1 MRRLA
6 VAVVTSVVVVAAAT
20 GFFVRSVQPAVAA
33 SVTSGYWL
41 VATDGGIFSFGQAS
55 FHGST
60 GNIVLNQPIVGM
72 AASRSGRGYWMVAT
86 DGGIFAFGDARFLG
100 SMGAKRLNQ
109 PIVAMAATPSG
120 NGYWLVASDGGIFAF
135 GDAGFYG
142 SMGAKPLNKPIVDIA
157 ATPTGKGYWMVGSDG
172 GIFSFGD
179 ARFFGGTGDKNLNK
193 RIQAIAPTPS
203 GNGYWMVAGDGGLF
217 AFGDARFFG
226 SASGGN
232 QDKRVLD
239 IAPSASGAGYW
250 LTNSAG
256 DVLAYG
262 DAKFYGEPSKIN
274 HRITGIIPLVGNELP
289 VAMDDNLS
297 LPEDSPQTVDVLA
310 NDRDPEGSP
319 LTVTGVS
326 NPGHGSAQV
335 FGGRSITYSPAPDFN
350 GPDAVTYT
358 VSDDRGGTATARLN
372 IGVSPVNDRPQPV
385 DDSLTVDEDQPGAV
399 SVLSND
405 TGLGDGVKDIVVT
418 APGNGDATLNRDLTI
433 TYKPKANRSGP
444 DSFKY
449 KVTDLDGD
457 TAEASVQITVNPVDD
472 PVEARADAV
481 STPAGKSVT
490 IHVLNNDNPGDGDPR
505 IEFVDDVGA
514 RFPNEIDTP
523 GGHAKRQG
531 DDVVYTPRRTAAP
544 GSQDSFRYVVIDKDG
559 DVSNVAPVTIN
570 LSNNRRPVADDMTMT
585 ADYNQPI
592 NGRVEAS
599 DPDGDNL
606 TYALYGEA
614 PSSCSSFEVK
624 NDGSFTC
631 QLLAGFHG
639 SFSFQ
644 FVADDGYQNSI
655 PAYMTVNEKAP
666 AQQPAASPG
675 LMGFAPAAALAPLA
689 RRRRR
694 S

>member
-6 VAVVTSVVVVAAAT
+6 VAVVTSVVVVAAAA

-33 SVTSGYWL
+33 PVTSGYWL

-157 ATPTGKGYWMVGSDG
+157 ATPSGKGYWMVGSDG
-172 GIFSFGD
+172 GIFAFGD
-179 ARFFGGTGDKNLNK
+179 ARFHGGTGDKNLNK
-193 RIQAIAPTPS
+193 RIQAMAPTPS

-226 SASGGN
+226 SAAAGN
-232 QDKRVLD
+232 PDKRVLD

-256 DVLAYG
+256 DVLGYG

-274 HRITGIIPLVGNELP
+274 HRITGIVPMVGNDPP
-289 VAMDDNLS
+289 VAADDNLS
-297 LPEDSPQTVDVLA
+297 LPEDGTQTVDVLV

-335 FGGRSITYSPAPDFN
+335 FGGRSIAYTPAPDFN
-350 GPDAVTYT
+350 GPDAITYT

-372 IGVSPVNDRPQPV
+372 ISVSPVDDHPQSV
-385 DDSLTVDEDQPGAV
+385 DDTLTVDEDQPGAV

-405 TGLGDGVKDIVVT
+405 AGLGDGVKDVVVT
-418 APGNGDATLNRDLTI
+418 APGNGQATLNRDLTV
-433 TYKPKANRSGP
+433 TYRPKANSNGP
-444 DSFKY
+444 DNFKY

-457 TAEASVQITVNPVDD
+457 TAEASVQITVNAVDD
-472 PVEARADAV
+472 IPEAMADKA
-481 STPAGKSVT
+481 STPAGKPVSINVQA
-490 IHVLNNDNPGDGDPR
+490 NDTSGDGGDH
-505 IEFVDDVGA
+505 IEFVDDTGA
-514 RFPNEIDTP
+514 RFSNKVPTNGGGTAERDGEKVRFTP
-523 GGHAKRQG
+523 KKS
-531 DDVVYTPRRTAAP
+531 AAS
-544 GSQDSFRYVVIDKDG
+544 GTDAFRYVVVDGDG
-559 DVSNVAPVTIN
+559 DVSNQAVVTITIDPN
-570 LSNNRRPVADDMTMT
+570 
-585 ADYNQPI
+585 NQPRAI
-592 NGRVEAS
+592 GEAFPVPPSNHRVRGSDQDGDDLTFRVLDPPTNGQLTFDEATGNFTYVPRSDWAGGDDYFTFVANDGFRDS
-599 DPDGDNL
+599 DPETATL
-606 TYALYGEA
+606 RVTQ
-614 PSSCSSFEVK
+614 S
-624 NDGSFTC
+624 
-631 QLLAGFHG
+631 Q
-639 SFSFQ
+639 
-644 FVADDGYQNSI
+644 
-655 PAYMTVNEKAP
+655 PAA
-666 AQQPAASPG
+666 AASPG